1 MVGGGTAGH
10 VLPTIPIIEK
20 LKQSDCMVFF
30 IGTRS
35 GLEEELLEGVDVD
48 FIPIPTGKL
57 RRYFSIK
64 NVVDFFGFCFGVV
77 YSLFLIA
84 KIKPEVIFSKGGF
97 VALPVVLA
105 GWMLRVPIL
114 AHESDRTPGLANR
127 ISMRFLSTYCTS
139 FPSADSFPKNFR
151 HVHTGS
157 PLRAEIEN
165 GDVARGKEVLSYVD
179 KKPILVVTGGSL
191 GSKIINQNVRAVLD
205 ELLLSFNVLHV
216 CGQGNLMPISKNGYK
231 QIEYVSENWGHILA
245 AADLVIT
252 RAGANALF
260 ELLAIRK
267 VCIFIPLSK
276 KVSRGDQIDN
286 SHYVIENNFGKVLFE
301 DSLTSE
307 SLLEAI
313 SSTYRAR
320 ELFSQSLENFR
331 PLDASTIIYD
341 EILDLV
347 AR

>member
-20 LKQSDCMVFF
+20 LRQSGYAVCF
-30 IGTRS
+30 IGSRS
-35 GLEEELLEGVDVD
+35 GLEEDLLESVDVD
-48 FIPIPTGKL
+48 FFSIPTGKL
-57 RRYFSIK
+57 RRYFSFK
-64 NVVDFFGFCFGVV
+64 NIVDCFSFCFGVV
-77 YSLFLIA
+77 YSLFLIT
-84 KIKPEVIFSKGGF
+84 KIKPQVIFSKGGF

-105 GWMLRVPIL
+105 GWVLRVPIL

-139 FPSADSFPKNFR
+139 FPSTGSSHNQFR

-157 PLRAEIEN
+157 PLRAEIES
-165 GDVARGKEVLSYVD
+165 GDVARGKEVLGYVD

-216 CGQGNLMPISKNGYK
+216 CGQGNLMPIAKNGYK

-260 ELLAIRK
+260 ELLALRK

-286 SHYVIENNFGKVLFE
+286 SQYVVENNFGKVLFE

-307 SLLEAI
+307 SFLEVI

-320 ELFSQSLENFR
+320 ELFRQSLENFR
-331 PLDASTIIYD
+331 ALDASTIIYD
-341 EILDLV
+341 EILDLL

>member
-1 MVGGGTAGH
+1 M
-10 VLPTIPIIEK
+10 
-20 LKQSDCMVFF
+20 
-30 IGTRS
+30 
-35 GLEEELLEGVDVD
+35 
-48 FIPIPTGKL
+48 
-57 RRYFSIK
+57 
-64 NVVDFFGFCFGVV
+64 
-77 YSLFLIA
+77 
-84 KIKPEVIFSKGGF
+84 
-97 VALPVVLA
+97 
-105 GWMLRVPIL
+105 
-114 AHESDRTPGLANR
+114 
-127 ISMRFLSTYCTS
+127 
-139 FPSADSFPKNFR
+139 
-151 HVHTGS
+151 
-157 PLRAEIEN
+157 
-165 GDVARGKEVLSYVD
+165 
-179 KKPILVVTGGSL
+179 VVTGGSL

-231 QIEYVSENWGHILA
+231 QVEYVSENWGHILA

-286 SHYVIENNFGKVLFE
+286 SQYVVENNFGMVLFE

-320 ELFSQSLENFR
+320 ELFSQSLKNFR
-331 PLDASTIIYD
+331 PLDASTIINY
-341 EILDLV
+341 EILDIV
-347 AR
+347 DS